1 MDYEFDAEFLKRIIE
16 RMQSSLYITDP
27 VTHEILYTN
36 GYIKEAFNCEMPE
49 GKYCW
54 EILQKGYEGTLSFLQ
69 KYRLWLTKNWEKP
82 LSGGST
88 MRLQAVIISIMTGWR
103 NGTGAG
109 ITYRIP
115 WILPPF
121 FSCPL
126 RPLLT
131 N

>member
-36 GYIKEAFNCEMPE
+36 GYIKELLTVKCRR
-49 GKYCW
+49 G
-54 EILQKGYEGTLSFLQ
+54 ILLGDSAKDMKEPVLSA

-88 MRLQAVIISIMTGWR
+88 MS
-103 NGTGAG
+103 
-109 ITYRIP
+109 
-115 WILPPF
+115 
-121 FSCPL
+121 FS
-126 RPLLT
+126 RDYI
-131 N
+131 NYD